1 MADPRGF
8 LTQGRQSP
16 GRRPVAQRVHDW
28 QEVYEP
34 ASRQAIAEQA
44 ARCMSC
50 GTPFCH
56 SGCPMGNL
64 IPEWNDLVH
73 RERWQEASDRLHA
86 TNNFPEVTGRVCP
99 ALCEASCVLSIN
111 DQPVT
116 VAPVEKAVAE
126 IAWTEGWVVP
136 RPAAVKTGRRVA
148 VVGSGPAGLAAAQQ
162 LARAGHHVVVYER
175 ADRLGGLLRYGIPEF
190 KLEKWVLERRL
201 DQMRAEGISFE
212 TGDRGGHR
220 PPAPPSCSPG
230 STPCFWP
237 AGRGWPATSPSPAGT
252 WPASTRRWNTSPSP
266 TGCRRAI
273 CDVPPI
279 SARGRH
285 VVVIG
290 GGDTGADCLG
300 TALRQGAASVHQLEI
315 MPRPPDHRDPST
327 PWPLWPLQLRTSAA
341 HEEGGDRLWSVST
354 QRFVDDGRGHVA
366 GLVMAEVAMTI
377 EGGRPSFAV
386 VAGTEADLDC
396 DLVLLAL
403 GFAGPERSPMLA
415 QLGVELDQRGNVGAR
430 RPLVHRPRGRL
441 RLRGHEPR
449 SEPGG
454 LGHRRGAQRRRRGG
468 PLADGGDGAAHRH
481 PRRPRSLIA
490 RSAVELD
497 QPRPEW
503 SGQVSGRAVGSALGP
518 RGPGPAVS
526 AKRRGTGRRPP
537 PLSAPRRSPR
547 R

>member
-1 MADPRGF
+1 M
-8 LTQGRQSP
+8 
-16 GRRPVAQRVHDW
+16 HDW
-28 QEVYEP
+28 HEVYEP
-34 ASRQAIAEQA
+34 ASRQATAEQA

-116 VAPVEKAVAE
+116 VAPIEKVVAE

-220 PPAPPSCSPG
+220 PPRHRAARRGRRPA
-230 STPCFWP
+230 
-237 AGRGWPATSPSPAGT
+237 AGRRGERWPGDLRRPRPGA
-252 WPASTRRWNTSPSP
+252 WPGSTRRWNTSPSP
-266 TGCRRAI
+266 TGCRRATST
-273 CDVPPI
+273 CPPI

-285 VVVIG
+285 VVVIIG

-327 PWPLWPLQLRTSAA
+327 PWPVWPLQLRTSAA

-366 GLVMAEVAMTI
+366 GLVMAEVAMTHRGWASVLRRWWPGPRPI
-377 EGGRPSFAV
+377 STATWSCSPSASPGRSAPRCS
-386 VAGTEADLDC
+386 
-396 DLVLLAL
+396 
-403 GFAGPERSPMLA
+403 A
-415 QLGVELDQRGNVGAR
+415 QLGVDLDHAW
-430 RPLVHRPRGRL
+430 
-441 RLRGHEPR
+441 
-449 SEPGG
+449 
-454 LGHRRGAQRRRRGG
+454 QRRRATTRWSTGREGVFVCGDMSRGQ
-468 PLADGGDGAAHRH
+468 
-481 PRRPRSLIA
+481 SLVAWAIA
-490 RSAVELD
+490 EGRSAAA
-497 QPRPEW
+497 
-503 SGQVSGRAVGSALGP
+503 AVDRWLMGETVLRTAIPAALG
-518 RGPGPAVS
+518 R
-526 AKRRGTGRRPP
+526 
-537 PLSAPRRSPR
+537 
-547 R
+547 

>member
-1 MADPRGF
+1 M
-8 LTQGRQSP
+8 
-16 GRRPVAQRVHDW
+16 AQRVHDW

-201 DQMRAEGISFE
+201 DQMRAEEISFE
-212 TGDRGGHR
+212 TGIEVGTDV
-220 PPAPPSCSPG
+220 
-230 STPCFWP
+230 
-237 AGRGWPATSPSPAGT
+237 PATELLAGVD
-252 WPASTRRWNTSPSP
+252 ALLLAGGARLARDL
-266 TGCRRAI
+266 AI
-273 CDVPPI
+273 PGRDLAGIHQAMEYLTLANRVQEGDLDVPPI

-300 TALRQGAASVHQLEI
+300 TGLRQGAASVHQLEI

-354 QRFVDDGRGHVA
+354 QRFVDNGRGHVA

-415 QLGVELDQRGNVGAR
+415 QLGVELDQRGNVAR
-430 RPLVHRPRGRL
+430 DDRWSTGREGVFVCGDMSRGQSLV
-441 RLRGHEPR
+441 
-449 SEPGG
+449 
-454 LGHRRGAQRRRRGG
+454 AW
-468 PLADGGDGAAHRH
+468 A
-481 PRRPRSLIA
+481 IA
-490 RSAVELD
+490 EGRSAAA
-497 QPRPEW
+497 
-503 SGQVSGRAVGSALGP
+503 AVDRWLMGETVLRTAIPAALG
-518 RGPGPAVS
+518 R
-526 AKRRGTGRRPP
+526 
-537 PLSAPRRSPR
+537 
-547 R
+547 